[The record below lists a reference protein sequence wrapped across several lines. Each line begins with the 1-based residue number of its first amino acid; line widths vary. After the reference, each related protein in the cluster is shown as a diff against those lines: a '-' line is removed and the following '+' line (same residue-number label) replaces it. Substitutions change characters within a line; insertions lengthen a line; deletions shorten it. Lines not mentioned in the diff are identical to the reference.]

1 MKTEKR
7 TVIVLGNGFDMA
19 LGMKTSYKSFRKS
32 RFWPFKNSKDGLAYF
47 LNLKTE
53 KNNWFDLEQLLAEYA
68 EQKYKEHD
76 NSFCELDKENFF
88 ILSERLKEFIADRE
102 NRVRISRKNKII
114 TKFIDI
120 LLEYNEQYN
129 PFDHETIIF
138 SFNYTDLNTLIT
150 KVTGRV
156 SNIDYYHIHGS
167 IKNNDIIIGVD
178 DAVKF
183 DPKYDFLRKVS
194 NPSYH
199 SSILFNSLIHADDV
213 IVFGHSLGKNDYHFF
228 QHFFEIHSD
237 VKKIKPDEDC
247 STTIFTKDQQS
258 RMDILHNLRMMNGSK
273 NNQLFALN
281 NLKFIFTEGDKS
293 TFYQWLDDIYIE
305 DSAREDFKDD
315 EYMEILHQLLEE
327 LPKSLSSRLG
337 ELDEREI
344 LTEIRKDFLRN
355 YLRDRLN
362 EKWQS
367 IMQGDS
373 QIADIQP

>member
-1 MKTEKR
+1 MK
-7 TVIVLGNGFDMA
+7 I
-19 LGMKTSYKSFRKS
+19 
-32 RFWPFKNSKDGLAYF
+32 
-47 LNLKTE
+47 
-53 KNNWFDLEQLLAEYA
+53 
-68 EQKYKEHD
+68 
-76 NSFCELDKENFF
+76 
-88 ILSERLKEFIADRE
+88 
-102 NRVRISRKNKII
+102 
-114 TKFIDI
+114 
-120 LLEYNEQYN
+120 
-129 PFDHETIIF
+129 
-138 SFNYTDLNTLIT
+138 
-150 KVTGRV
+150 
-156 SNIDYYHIHGS
+156 
-167 IKNNDIIIGVD
+167 
-178 DAVKF
+178 
-183 DPKYDFLRKVS
+183 
-194 NPSYH
+194 
-199 SSILFNSLIHADDV
+199 
-213 IVFGHSLGKNDYHFF
+213 F

-247 STTIFTKDQQS
+247 SITIFTKDQQS